1 MATED
6 ERFRQSTQFR
16 LWSFSPAQLAELR
29 AKTNNLARQNIS
41 DRLASSTASSSTVP
55 SANPSGSNTPIPTTN
70 TSTPATDP
78 TQVSAAAA
86 PADVPTESTSSS
98 NKPPPPEFL
107 TPAEEEQ
114 LLRFYTVECLR
125 AAEFCQLPT
134 EIRATSAIFLRRF
147 FVTHSIMTYPP
158 TKMLKTCLFYGS
170 KAENS
175 YPRVNS
181 FAEKFPNTTG
191 EEILAGEFLLCQ
203 GLRFA
208 FDVRHPYRA
217 LEGAIM
223 QLRSFGDVDDMKIS
237 RAQTRGRDILKFS
250 PLVTD
255 AYFHYTPSQIML
267 ATLSM
272 ADNELFERLLQAV
285 FPHQPS
291 GDSNGQKAEVLSQ
304 AIKEKTVSTVM
315 ACKEM
320 LGQEPPE
327 RMTNF
332 WGTPESSALMK
343 PLVRKL
349 KRCRDPD
356 RFDLIGL
363 HKKRLEFKEGEK
375 KASKGAVEDDGA
387 VFSGSNGVGKGDA
400 DRDAKRRKVAEDPF
414 GPPL

>member
-6 ERFRQSTQFR
+6 ERYRQSTQFR

-29 AKTNNLARQNIS
+29 AKTNSLARQNIS
-41 DRLASSTASSSTVP
+41 DRLASSTASSSTVA
-55 SANPSGSNTPIPTTN
+55 SANPSGSNTPIPGAN

-78 TQVSAAAA
+78 SQVSAAAA
-86 PADVPTESTSSS
+86 PADVPTESTSI
-98 NKPPPPEFL
+98 NKPPLPEFL

-134 EIRATSAIFLRRF
+134 EIRATSVIFLRRF

-223 QLRSFGDVDDMKIS
+223 QLRSFGDVDDSKIS
-237 RAQTRGRDILKFS
+237 RAQVRGRDILKFS

-272 ADNELFERLLQAV
+272 ADHDLFERLILAM
-285 FPHQPS
+285 FPHQPN
-291 GDSNGQKAEVLSQ
+291 GDLNSQKAEVLTQ
-304 AIKEKTVSTVM
+304 AIKEKTVSTVI

-320 LGQEPPE
+320 LSQEPPE
-327 RMTNF
+327 RFTNF
-332 WGTPESSALMK
+332 WGTPLI
-343 PLVRKL
+343 RKL
-349 KRCRDPD
+349 KKCRDPD

-363 HKKRLEFKEGEK
+363 HKKRLEFKENEK
-375 KASKGAVEDDGA
+375 KPSKGAVEDDGA
-387 VFSGSNGVGKGDA
+387 VFSGSNGAGKGDA